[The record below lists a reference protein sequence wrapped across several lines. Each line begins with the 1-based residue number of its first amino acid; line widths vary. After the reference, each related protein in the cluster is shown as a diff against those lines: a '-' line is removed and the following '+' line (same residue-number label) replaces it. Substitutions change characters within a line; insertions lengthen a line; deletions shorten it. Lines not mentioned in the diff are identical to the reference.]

1 MRMPNDYDERPGMTP
16 TMVMTIVAVTFFV
29 AVILIMVLLLNKE
42 ERGGNIAD
50 KTQSQSSSPII
61 VDSESG
67 FTEDSQLRPE
77 DLDFWDRY
85 PPKET
90 EKPADTPPPKEVVEN
105 DPSTDGKHTR
115 VVNPDGSEEW
125 VLISSYL
132 PKHDYDFTQLV
143 CQSNIMK
150 YYENQTQVSYE
161 GIDLSEVQDY
171 VDFAAVKKSGIDFVM
186 LRLGSRGYST
196 GQLVL
201 DDYFSDN
208 LKRATDAG
216 LDVGVYFYSQAI
228 SVEEAEEEANMV
240 IEHLGDHRISYPV
253 AYDMERIL
261 SDTAR
266 TDVLGKTERTA
277 IAKKFMDTIK
287 EAGYQVILYGNKEWL
302 LKQVDLSKL
311 TAYDVW
317 LSQVADI
324 PDYPYRFTMWQYN
337 TSGKVDGVSGYVN
350 LNISFIDYSE
360 R

>member
-1 MRMPNDYDERPGMTP
+1 MRMPNDYNDRPGMTP

-29 AVILIMVLLLNKE
+29 AVILIMVLLFNNDK
-42 ERGGNIAD
+42 RGSSVSD
-50 KTQSQSSSPII
+50 RTQSQSSSPII
-61 VDSESG
+61 TDPEPEVSLG
-67 FTEDSQLRPE
+67 SQLRPE

-90 EKPADTPPPKEVVEN
+90 EKPADTAPPKEVVEN
-105 DPSTDGKHTR
+105 DPSTDGKHTK
-115 VVNPDGSEEW
+115 VVNSDGSEEW
-125 VLISSYL
+125 VLISPYL
-132 PKHDYDFTQLV
+132 PKNDYDYTQLV

-150 YYENQTQVSYE
+150 YYVNGTKVSYE

-186 LRLGSRGYST
+186 LRLGARGYST

-201 DDYFSDN
+201 DDYFADN

-228 SVEEAEEEANMV
+228 TVEEAEEEANMV
-240 IEHLGDHRISYPV
+240 IEHLGDYRISYPV

-261 SDTAR
+261 NDSAR
-266 TDVLGKTERTA
+266 TDVLGKSDRTA
-277 IAKKFMDTIK
+277 IAKKFMDTVK
-287 EAGYQVILYGNKEWL
+287 DAGYQVILYGNKEWL
-302 LKQVDLSKL
+302 IKQIDMSKL

-317 LSQVADI
+317 LSQVGDI

>member
-29 AVILIMVLLLNKE
+29 AVILIIVLLLNKDK
-42 ERGGNIAD
+42 RGGSIVD
-50 KTQSQSSSPII
+50 KTQPQGSSPII
-61 VDSESG
+61 VDNEPEFSG
-67 FTEDSQLRPE
+67 NSQLRPE

-90 EKPADTPPPKEVVEN
+90 EEPVDTPPPAEVVEN

-125 VLISSYL
+125 VLISPYL
-132 PKHDYDFTQLV
+132 PKNDYDFTQLV

-150 YYENQTQVSYE
+150 YYENGTQVSYE

-171 VDFAAVKKSGIDFVM
+171 VDFAKVKKSGIDFVM

-196 GQLVL
+196 GQLVM

-216 LDVGVYFYSQAI
+216 LEVGVYFYSQAI
-228 SVEEAEEEANMV
+228 NEEEAEEEANMV
-240 IEHLGDHRISYPV
+240 IEHLGDYRISYPV

-261 SDTAR
+261 SDSAR
-266 TDVLGKTERTA
+266 TDVLGKAERTA
-277 IAKKFMDTIK
+277 VAKKFMDTIK
-287 EAGYQVILYGNKEWL
+287 AAGYQVILYGNKEWL
-302 LKQVDLSKL
+302 LKQVDMSKL

>member
-1 MRMPNDYDERPGMTP
+1 MRMPNNHDERPGMTP
-16 TMVMTIVAVTFFV
+16 AMVMTIVAVTFFV
-29 AVILIMVLLLNKE
+29 AVILIIVLLLNKDK
-42 ERGGNIAD
+42 RGSSIID
-50 KTQSQSSSPII
+50 KTQPHGSSPII
-61 VDSESG
+61 VDTEPEFSG
-67 FTEDSQLRPE
+67 NSQLRPE

-90 EKPADTPPPKEVVEN
+90 EAPVDTPPPAEVVEN

-125 VLISSYL
+125 VLISPYL
-132 PKHDYDFTQLV
+132 PKNEYDFTQLV

-150 YYENQTQVSYE
+150 YYENGTQVSYE

-216 LDVGVYFYSQAI
+216 LEVGVYFYSQAI
-228 SVEEAEEEANMV
+228 NVEEAEEEANMV
-240 IEHLGDHRISYPV
+240 IEHLGDYRISYPV
-253 AYDMERIL
+253 AYDMEKIL
-261 SDTAR
+261 SDSAR
-266 TDVLGKTERTA
+266 TDALGKTEKTA

-287 EAGYQVILYGNKEWL
+287 AAGYQVILYGNKEWL
-302 LKQVDLSKL
+302 LKQIDMSKL

>member
-29 AVILIMVLLLNKE
+29 AVILIMVLLLNSDR
-42 ERGGNIAD
+42 RGGSIVD

-67 FTEDSQLRPE
+67 ITEDSQLRPQ

-90 EKPADTPPPKEVVEN
+90 EKPVDTSPPKEVVEN

-132 PKHDYDFTQLV
+132 PKHNYDFAQLV

-216 LDVGVYFYSQAI
+216 LEVGVYFYSQAI
-228 SVEEAEEEANMV
+228 NVEEAEEEANMV
-240 IEHLGDHRISYPV
+240 IEHLGDYRISYPV